1 MKVWWGSGAG
11 AALAAPLAASVLR
24 RASNS
29 APSAT
34 TRASAAAARAS
45 AASARRVASA
55 ARSSASST
63 RSSALRTEA
72 AASARAGAAARAT
85 TTLTASSA
93 AASASTLSITPVGEV
108 RAWARAASNE
118 AEAAASL
125 TTAACATAASATTAV
140 SCAAWV
146 LGLALASAGRTCAAR
161 RSHCGVVD
169 RSSSSTGLAAP
180 KQLGSSSAGD
190 QTVVATP
197 CICRGADASALSV
210 ATAGLSESACAA
222 CGSLSQW
229 SLASSLPAAGLG
241 SKRRLQRSSKLTR
254 NSSVAVDKDAAR
266 TRRSGGARLRP
277 AARMMSGRDA
287 EHWGVLPGGVI
298 SSDREVANRARNS

>member
-11 AALAAPLAASVLR
+11 AAQAAPLAASVLR

-34 TRASAAAARAS
+34 TRASAAAARPS

-63 RSSALRTEA
+63 LSSALRTEA

-108 RAWARAASNE
+108 RAWARAASERAASNE

-161 RSHCGVVD
+161 LSHCGVVD

-180 KQLGSSSAGD
+180 EQLGSSSAGD

-197 CICRGADASALSV
+197 CTCRGADASALSV

-241 SKRRLQRSSKLTR
+241 NKRRLQRSSKLTR

-277 AARMMSGRDA
+277 TRMMRAAAGRDA
-287 EHWGVLPGGVI
+287 ERDGGATTDLFVG
-298 SSDREVANRARNS
+298 AGG